1 MTDRRGFLGSLM
13 AVTTAIA
20 SGVKLPSSREIVNAP
35 AKALATQNTLLRL
48 LDECVAVSVST
59 ECHFAEGPMIYEV
72 EYLHSPGIKKN
83 ADTLM
88 IDGYTK
94 NMRPVDVQYGFRA
107 GDLPRLTVRWA

>member
-1 MTDRRGFLGSLM
+1 MMDRRGFIGSLM

-20 SGVKLPSSREIVNAP
+20 SGVKLPSSREVASAAP
-35 AKALATQNTLLRL
+35 KAVATQDTLLKL

-59 ECHFAEGPMIYEV
+59 EYAYDGPMICEV

-83 ADTLM
+83 AETLM

-94 NMRPVDVQYGFRA
+94 NMRPVNVQFAHAA

>member
-1 MTDRRGFLGSLM
+1 M
-13 AVTTAIA
+13 AVTAAIA
-20 SGVKLPSSREIVNAP
+20 SGVKLPSSREVASASP
-35 AKALATQNTLLRL
+35 RGLATQDTLLKL

-59 ECHFAEGPMIYEV
+59 ECHFADGPMIYEV

-94 NMRPVDVQYGFRA
+94 NMRPVNVQYGFRA